1 MEKATNHTTNNMY
14 HNHSERDFTNEEMNR
29 FIDQAAAGDKKAMEY
44 LLVSVQDLIFNLALR
59 MLGTIPDAEDA
70 VSEITIRIMTHLDT
84 FRKES
89 SFSTWAFRIAV
100 NHLKNYQKSMFA
112 KRPLSFEF
120 YGHDIRNGVA
130 DDIPDPAQKIDQPL
144 LEQELKLS
152 CTNVML
158 QCLDPES
165 RCIFILGTMFKADSK
180 IAGEIMSI
188 TPEAYRQRLTRIR
201 KKMAAFLDE
210 YCELGKEGFC
220 RCRKRIP
227 YAMQTHRLNP
237 QNLEYSALEVLPEE
251 ILISCKNAMEQ
262 IDDLSL
268 AFSGMPHYRTPE
280 NARTF
285 FLKLLEMDCY
295 KLIEKADKQG

>member
-1 MEKATNHTTNNMY
+1 MENTPHNLY
-14 HNHSERDFTNEEMNR
+14 HNQSGKDCTNDELNQ
-29 FIDQAAAGDKKAMEY
+29 FIDQAVAGDKNAMEY
-44 LLVSVQDLIFNLALR
+44 LLLSVQDLIFNLALR

-89 SFSTWAFRIAV
+89 TFSTWAFRIAV
-100 NHLKNYQKSMFA
+100 NHLKNYKKSMFA
-112 KRPLSFEF
+112 TRPLSFEF
-120 YGHDIRNGVA
+120 YGNDIRNGAA
-130 DDIPDPAQKIDQPL
+130 DDIPDPEQRIDQPL

-158 QCLDPES
+158 QCLDQES

-180 IAGEIMSI
+180 IAGEILNI

-220 RCRKRIP
+220 RCQKRIP
-227 YAMQTHRLNP
+227 YAIQTHRLNP
-237 QNLEYSALEVLPEE
+237 QNMEYTSLQVLPERL
-251 ILISCKNAMEQ
+251 LISCKNAMEQ

-268 AFSGMPHYRTPE
+268 AFSGMHHYRTPE
-280 NARTF
+280 NARLF
-285 FLKLLEMDCY
+285 FTRLLNTNCY
-295 KLIEKADKQG
+295 KIIEKADKPSGDEK